1 MTTQTRPTGPTPPS
15 SAPAFRLEPGGE
27 LSIYSVAE
35 LRTEWLAALHEHDE
49 LEIDLGRI
57 EEIDTAG
64 LQLMLMAKRC
74 AGKTVRFVNHADA
87 VLRLLDLANL
97 GGVLGDPLLVADA
110 RPAH

>member
-1 MTTQTRPTGPTPPS
+1 MTTQTRPAGQTPPS
-15 SAPAFRLEPGGE
+15 PAAAFRLAPEGE
-27 LSIYSVAE
+27 LSIYTVTG
-35 LRTEWLAALHEHDE
+35 LRAQWLAALHQHDE
-49 LEIDLGRI
+49 IEIDLGRI

-64 LQLMLMAKRC
+64 LQLMLMTKRC

-87 VLRLLDLANL
+87 VLRLLELANL